1 MKNRPISKEVL
12 ENLGK
17 GKYTLG
23 YPTRKQRRMLEKQLK
38 KNNKN
43 K

>member
-12 ENLGK
+12 ENLSK